1 MAVNRPKPAPAKA
14 RHFRKPDA
22 FYLISF
28 FAALIAIGAVLLSLP
43 GADAENRGIRFVDA
57 AFTATSAVCVTGL
70 ATVAVSSFSVFGQA
84 VILCLVQIGAL
95 GIISFTSILVVM
107 PGHRFSIS
115 SRNTIQ
121 GFFLNGI
128 EYNPRRIV
136 RSIVLLTLTIEAA
149 GVLSLSLAFRNAG
162 VTRPV
167 YAGLFHGVSAFCN
180 AGISLYDDSLA
191 SFRDN
196 SLLLGIFGALIT
208 AGSAGFLV
216 LHDLFRVVTGK
227 KRRLSYHSLV
237 VIGMTILLSAG
248 GGLFY
253 FVLESGRVYGDP
265 GFWAK
270 LNNAV
275 FHAIAARTAG
285 FQSALQTE
293 FAGPARLFTGIL
305 MFIGGAPGSV
315 SGGVKVTTVFVI
327 AAVMMRKP
335 DSRGDIRI
343 RHHRL
348 SAMTINR
355 AVAYFLKAV
364 SLLFV
369 CVFALSVTER
379 RTAASFEQIV
389 FETVSAFATA
399 GLTLDYTPCLTTAG
413 KAVVIA
419 AMFAGRVG
427 LVALAFP
434 SVRHKNYAVTYSEG
448 ELLI

>member
-1 MAVNRPKPAPAKA
+1 MGK
-14 RHFRKPDA
+14 FRKSDA

-28 FAALIAIGAVLLSLP
+28 FAILIAVGAVLLALP
-43 GADAENRGIRFVDA
+43 GADVENRGIRFVDA

-70 ATVAVSSFSVFGQA
+70 ATVAISSFSVFGQM

-136 RSIVLLTLTIEAA
+136 RSIILLTLAIEAA
-149 GVLSLSLAFRNAG
+149 GVLSLSLVFQNAG
-162 VTRPV
+162 VERPV

-180 AGISLYDDSLA
+180 AGISLFDDSLVR
-191 SFRDN
+191 FRDN
-196 SLLLGIFGALIT
+196 NLLIIIFSILIT

-216 LHDLFRVVTGK
+216 LHDIFRVVTGK

-237 VIGMTILLSAG
+237 VIGMSVLLSAG

-253 FVLESGRVYGDP
+253 FILESKSGHVYGDL
-265 GFWAK
+265 GFWTK

-275 FHAIAARTAG
+275 FHAVAARTAG
-285 FQSALQTE
+285 FQSAGQTA
-293 FAGPARLFTGIL
+293 FSGPSRLFTGIL

-315 SGGVKVTTVFVI
+315 SGGLKVTTVFVI
-327 AAVMMRKP
+327 VAVMLRKP
-335 DSRGDIRI
+335 DSQGDIRI

-348 SAMTINR
+348 SAEMINR
-355 AVAYFLKAV
+355 AVCYFLKAV
-364 SLLFV
+364 FLLFV
-369 CVFALSVTER
+369 CVFALSVTEQ

-389 FETVSAFATA
+389 FETISAFATA
-399 GLTLDYTPCLTTAG
+399 GLTLDYTPLLTTAG
-413 KAVVIA
+413 KVVVIA
-419 AMFAGRVG
+419 AMFAGRIG